1 MEQILTEGQ
10 AWAIW
15 VTVAFIVLDVV
26 SGIAKGAKQGQLSSS
41 KMREGIWHKAGYVLI
56 IALAVLIEVGSK
68 HIDLGFTVPLVV
80 PACVYIIL
88 SEVMSI
94 FENATVLNPEIGGSG
109 LSKLFNVGK
118 DGGSHE

>member
-1 MEQILTEGQ
+1 MEQILSEGQ
-10 AWAIW
+10 AWAVWI
-15 VTVAFIVLDVV
+15 TVAFILLDVV

-41 KMREGIWHKAGYVLI
+41 KMREGIWHK
-56 IALAVLIEVGSK
+56 
-68 HIDLGFTVPLVV
+68 V

-118 DGGSHE
+118 DGGSRE

>member
-1 MEQILTEGQ
+1 MEQILSDGQ
-10 AWAIW
+10 AWAVWI
-15 VTVAFIVLDVV
+15 TVAFIVLDVL
-26 SGIAKGAKQGQLSSS
+26 SGVAKGAKLGRLSSS
-41 KMREGIWHKAGYVLI
+41 KMREGIWRKAGYVLI
-56 IALAVLIEVGSK
+56 ITLAVLIEVGSK

-80 PACVYIIL
+80 PACVCIIL

-118 DGGSHE
+118 DGGSRE

>member
-1 MEQILTEGQ
+1 MEQILSEGQ
-10 AWAIW
+10 AWAVWI
-15 VTVAFIVLDVV
+15 TVAFIVLDVV

-41 KMREGIWHKAGYVLI
+41 KMREGVWHKAGYVLI

-68 HIDLGFTVPLVV
+68 HIDLGFTVPLAV

-118 DGGSHE
+118 DGGSRE

>member
-1 MEQILTEGQ
+1 MEQILTDGQ
-10 AWAIW
+10 AWVIW
-15 VTVAFIVLDVV
+15 ITVAFIVLDVV
-26 SGIAKGAKQGQLSSS
+26 SGVAKGAKQGQLSSS

-80 PACVYIIL
+80 PACCYIIL

-94 FENATVLNPEIGGSG
+94 FENATVLNPQIGGSG

-118 DGGSHE
+118 GGGSHE

>member
-1 MEQILTEGQ
+1 MEQILSDGQ
-10 AWAIW
+10 AWAVWI
-15 VTVAFIVLDVV
+15 TVAFIALDVV

-80 PACVYIIL
+80 PAMAVR
-88 SEVMSI
+88 
-94 FENATVLNPEIGGSG
+94 
-109 LSKLFNVGK
+109 
-118 DGGSHE
+118 

>member
-1 MEQILTEGQ
+1 MEQILSDGQ
-10 AWAIW
+10 AWAVWI
-15 VTVAFIVLDVV
+15 TVAFIVLDVL
-26 SGIAKGAKQGQLSSS
+26 SGIAKGAKLGQLSSS

-68 HIDLGFTVPLVV
+68 LGFTVPLVV

-94 FENATVLNPEIGGSG
+94 FENATILNPEIGGSG

>member
-1 MEQILTEGQ
+1 MEQILSDGQ
-10 AWAIW
+10 AWAVWI
-15 VTVAFIVLDVV
+15 TVAFIALDVV
-26 SGIAKGAKQGQLSSS
+26 SGIAKGAKLGQLSSS

-88 SEVMSI
+88 SEIMSI

-118 DGGSHE
+118 GGDHE